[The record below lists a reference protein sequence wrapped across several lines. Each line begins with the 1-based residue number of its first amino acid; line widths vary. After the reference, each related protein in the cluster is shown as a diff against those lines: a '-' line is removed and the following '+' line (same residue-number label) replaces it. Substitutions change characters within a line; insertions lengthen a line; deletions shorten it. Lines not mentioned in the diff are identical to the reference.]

1 MITRLVLDELPPGL
15 NGPEGLIRE
24 HFAARKKRKDRYFIK
39 IRSQTLNRH
48 KGSVKITYIRYCN
61 RFMDW
66 DNASASVKLPMD
78 CLKDAKII
86 IDDSPKIVVEFS
98 TKQVLVDRKSQR
110 IEIIIEDYDNTKE

>member
-15 NGPEGLIRE
+15 NGTEGLIRE
-24 HFAARKKRKDRYFIK
+24 HFSARKKRKDRYFIK

-48 KGSVKITYIRYCN
+48 KGPVKITYIRYCN

-98 TKQVLVDRKSQR
+98 TKQVLVDRKSQK